1 MSGATS
7 GQLSPDGSWRW
18 DGAAWVA
25 VGAAERPALP
35 PWLPLELRRRATW
48 RVLLAASLVAL
59 LADQALRVNGLGI
72 GAALALAAAAAAVWI
87 AGEIHSV
94 QARTLLALSVVF
106 ASGLAVRAS
115 PWLTLPDLAAS
126 VLLLAVGASLSG
138 RGSLLD
144 LGFAEAGARVLH
156 GVLHLT
162 LGAPFASRPL
172 GSLRPRLSGMAPIG
186 RGLLIGLPI
195 AVLMVALLAS
205 ADPVFASFF
214 NLNLN
219 PGQVALDAIYLL
231 AGGIATCGLLRLAAA
246 QGVERLAG
254 PGGRLGLLEGLVVI
268 GILDAVFAAFA
279 VAQAVAASGNGV
291 EALHQAGLTYADYA
305 RSGFFQ
311 LLWVAGITLVL
322 LVLFSRVIDRGRGR
336 GAVLFRVLVEVA
348 ILLTLLIVY
357 VASRRLSLYEEAYG
371 FTMLRLY
378 SHIFAIWIGLVF
390 LLLAVDLLGLGRGR
404 SWLLAVSG
412 FTGLLVLL
420 TLNISNPEGWVV
432 QLNIDRAVSTQ
443 KLDVGYLGTLS
454 SDAVPELLSS
464 SASLASD
471 QRTKVALEVCKG
483 DRQYGPPWAAFNLA
497 DSTAATNRREMC

>member
-1 MSGATS
+1 LEAVMSGATS

-126 VLLLAVGASLSG
+126 
-138 RGSLLD
+138 
-144 LGFAEAGARVLH
+144 
-156 GVLHLT
+156 VLHLT

-322 LVLFSRVIDRGRGR
+322 LVVFSRVIDRGRGR
-336 GAVLFRVLVEVA
+336 GSVLFRLLASAA
-348 ILLTLLIVY
+348 IVLTLLIVF
-357 VASRRLSLYEEAYG
+357 VAFRRLSLYEAAYG

-378 SHIFAIWIGLVF
+378 SHIFAVWIGLVF